1 VTNDW
6 QDIVAPTL
14 DVARSSLRKDDVDV
28 VATAGRL
35 GFLGLGVPEDCGGSG
50 ATCSL
55 AGSVVE
61 VAGAGLAHGT
71 LLHQYIATYALWYGD
86 AGIDDVT
93 AAADGSRHYLVAFD
107 RGITV
112 GETLLSVPFG
122 IQPHAVVHVGK
133 DIRVLPAEG
142 VVVDLVDGGWLNPN
156 SLEARVEVGGGR
168 GLTLARGAEQ
178 TRAVANGLSSMY
190 AIGVAT
196 RLLEDTVTYA
206 KERSQF
212 GVPIGSFQAIKH
224 HLSNAF
230 IALQHARALAVAGLD
245 EIDDGNPAATHT
257 VALGKHLAGTATQ
270 AAAEL
275 CLQVF
280 GGIGFTWESPVHEH
294 LKSIIR
300 LRQWPMTDAN
310 LRDDLQKDSRRQ

>member
-1 VTNDW
+1 MTNDW
-6 QDIVAPTL
+6 RDIVAPTM
-14 DVARSSLRKDDVDV
+14 DVARASLRKDDVDV

-35 GFLGLGVPEDCGGSG
+35 GFLGLGVPEDRGGSG

-61 VAGAGLAHGT
+61 VAGGALAHGS
-71 LLHQYIATYALWYGD
+71 LLHQYVATYALWYGD
-86 AGIDDVT
+86 ADIDEVT

-107 RGITV
+107 RGITI

-122 IQPHAVVHVGK
+122 IEPQAVLHVGE
-133 DIRVLPAEG
+133 DIRVLAVEG
-142 VVVDLVDGGWLNPN
+142 VVDLVDGGWLNPN
-156 SLEARVEVGGGR
+156 SLEAQVEVGGPG
-168 GLTLARGAEQ
+168 GVTLARGAEQ

-196 RLLEDTVTYA
+196 RLLEDTVAYA
-206 KERSQF
+206 IERRQF

-224 HLSNAF
+224 HLSNAS
-230 IALQHARALAVAGLD
+230 IALQHARALAVAGLE
-245 EIDDGNPAATHT
+245 EIDDGVPEATYT
-257 VALGKHLAGTATQ
+257 VALAKHMAGTATQ

-280 GGIGFTWESPVHEH
+280 GGIGFTWEAPVHEH

-300 LRQWPMTDAN
+300 LRQWPIADAN
-310 LRDDLQKDSRRQ
+310 LRNDLQRDNRRQ